1 MKKTTSKAVQALI
14 ELKKSKWKEA
24 HQNKPDYLMPLYKYD
39 DSTANGLTSCIIDF
53 LNLLDG
59 CHAERISNEGRTI
72 DTRKTVTNV
81 VGQVRQIG
89 SIKRIKSS
97 MQLGTADIS
106 ATILGRSVKIE
117 VKIGNDRQS
126 QDQKEYQRQIEN
138 AKGYYL
144 IAKNFEDFY
153 YWFTA
158 KYPKANE

>member
-1 MKKTTSKAVQALI
+1 MAIQSKAVQALI
-14 ELKKSKWKEA
+14 ELKKSKWKQE
-24 HQNKPDYLMPLYKYD
+24 HPNSPDYLMPSYKYD
-39 DSTANGLTSCIIDF
+39 DTTANGLTSCIIEY

-106 ATILGRSVKIE
+106 ATVLGRSVKIE
-117 VKIGNDRQS
+117 VKINRDFQS
-126 QDQKEYQRQIEN
+126 EAQKEYQRQIEN

-144 IAKNFEDFY
+144 IAKDFQGFLD
-153 YWFTA
+153 WFTD
-158 KYPKANE
+158 KFKKANE

>member
-1 MKKTTSKAVQALI
+1 MKKTASSAVQALI
-14 ELKKSKWKEA
+14 ELKKSKWRKE
-24 HQNKPDYLMPLYKYD
+24 NPNRPDYLMPSFKYD
-39 DSTANGLTSCIIDF
+39 DTTANGLTSCIIEY
-53 LNLLDG
+53 LNLIDG

-106 ATILGRSVKIE
+106 ATVLGRSVKIE

-138 AKGYYL
+138 ARGYYL

-153 YWFTA
+153 YWFTD
-158 KYPKANE
+158 KFKKANE

>member
-14 ELKKSKWKEA
+14 ELKESKWKQE
-24 HQNKPDYLMPLYKYD
+24 HPNSPNYLIPSFKND
-39 DSTANGLTSCIIDF
+39 DTTANGLTSCIIEY
-53 LNLLDG
+53 LNMMEG

-153 YWFTA
+153 YWFTS

>member
-14 ELKKSKWKEA
+14 ELKKSKWRKE
-24 HQNKPDYLMPLYKYD
+24 HPNDPDYLMPSYKYD
-39 DSTANGLTSCIIDF
+39 DSTANGLTSCLIDY

-59 CHAERISNEGRTI
+59 CHAERVSIEGRVI

-158 KYPKANE
+158 KFPKANE

>member
-1 MKKTTSKAVQALI
+1 MKKTVNKAVQTLI
-14 ELKKSKWKEA
+14 ELKKSKWRKE
-24 HQNKPDYLMPLYKYD
+24 HPNDPDYLMPSFKYD
-39 DSTANGLTSCIIDF
+39 DGTANGLTSCVIDF
-53 LNLLDG
+53 LNAMDG
-59 CHAERISNEGRTI
+59 CHGERISIEGRVI

-117 VKIGNDRQS
+117 VKINKDIQS
-126 QDQKEYQRQIEN
+126 QAQKEYQRQIEN

-153 YWFTA
+153 YWFTS
-158 KYPKANE
+158 KFPKANE